1 MRSVCKTALIAVLCL
16 LLCTASALADGG
28 VTVSA
33 DFGYDGAVT
42 YLSAMPLRVTL
53 KNDGADAELTVAI
66 DVDRS
71 SSEYD
76 TYEYPLSLAS
86 GAEKQLM
93 IPITL
98 NYKQKSYTVRVTGK
112 DGLIASVPITPK
124 KVLAPARCW
133 WACCPIARRR

>member
-98 NYKQKSYTVRVTGK
+98 NYKQKSYTVRVTGTSSRPPSSGK
-112 DGLIASVPITPK
+112 
-124 KVLAPARCW
+124 
-133 WACCPIARRR
+133 

>member
-16 LLCTASALADGG
+16 LLCTAPALADGG

-98 NYKQKSYTVRVTGK
+98 NSKRKS
-112 DGLIASVPITPK
+112 
-124 KVLAPARCW
+124 
-133 WACCPIARRR
+133 